1 MPCAAPKPP
10 PFTLIV
16 DTREQEPW
24 VPRLSERGKAI
35 EIPVVRRKL
44 DVGDY
49 SAEGWEH
56 EVAIERKSL
65 ADWVGTTF
73 GKTELKDGVVD
84 NWDRFRREID
94 RARGLRR
101 FWVFIEATRQDV
113 YGRKYHSKVEP
124 QSVLG
129 RTDSLEVDF
138 GVSVVWCGQ
147 RSEAERM
154 MGWFLKRYVEG
165 RVREGAAPRAAE
177 STG

>member
-1 MPCAAPKPP
+1 MPCKPPAPP

-24 VPRLSERGKAI
+24 VPRISERGKALV
-35 EIPVVRRKL
+35 IPVIRRKL

-49 SAEGWEH
+49 SADGWEH

-101 FWVFIEATRQDV
+101 FWIFIEASREEV
-113 YGRKYHSKVEP
+113 YGRRYHSKVEP
-124 QSVLG
+124 ASILG
-129 RTDSLEVDF
+129 RTDSLMVDLD
-138 GVSVVWCGQ
+138 VHVLWCGS
-147 RSEAERM
+147 RSEAERS
-154 MGWFLKRYVEG
+154 MGWFLRRFVEG
-165 RVREGAAPRAAE
+165 RVRDGAAPRTTE